1 MLLFTLGLNACVA
14 AGVFIVPISELRTLL
29 LISVLIVIEFVIL
42 KQFRAAC
49 AMLCW
54 LWFYVQHRFVPQA
67 IIPDTFGLFS
77 VATILVGLWVGL
89 GVERNQNE
97 GRIRPGLI
105 VVTFA
110 LYFLPFQTRFDHPVV
125 CSLLS
130 VWFFSVYTITCWIKD
145 HLEEDIVTVFY
156 FIVSSYWVLLADLH
170 WTLLIARVAYTA
182 LLCRAALPIL
192 GIFQEGGGVAG
203 QIMPVAKHSVPE
215 TRTTKRSSSVKQS
228 RISNGSGS
236 SRPFRSKKEF
246 TLKDGFHLG
255 LKLLQ
260 EDELISA
267 MIDERTRG
275 RHERHQ
281 LQFQQQSQTIIPSD
295 DPVVLENEQK
305 YAI

>member
-14 AGVFIVPISELRTLL
+14 AGVFIVPISELRALL
-29 LISVLIVIEFVIL
+29 LICVLVVTELVIL

-54 LWFYVQHRFVPQA
+54 LWFYVQHQFVPQA
-67 IIPDTFGLFS
+67 IIPDAFGLFS
-77 VATILVGLWVGL
+77 VATILIGLWVGL
-89 GVERNQNE
+89 GVERNQND

-105 VVTFA
+105 VVIFA
-110 LYFLPFQTRFDHPVV
+110 LYFLPFQTRFDHPIV

-130 VWFFSVYTITCWIKD
+130 VWFFSVYAITCWIKD

-156 FIVSSYWVLLADLH
+156 FIVSSYWVLLADVH
-170 WTLLIARVAYTA
+170 WTFLIIRVAYSA

-192 GIFQEGGGVAG
+192 GMFHDSVGAAG
-203 QIMPVAKHSVPE
+203 KIVPATKHSVPD
-215 TRTTKRSSSVKQS
+215 TITTKRSSVKQS
-228 RISNGSGS
+228 RNGSSS
-236 SRPFRSKKEF
+236 SRPFKSKKEF

-267 MIDERTRG
+267 MIDERTRQQ
-275 RHERHQ
+275 HMRHQ
-281 LQFQQQSQTIIPSD
+281 LQFQQQSQTIISKD
-295 DPVVLENEQK
+295 DPAVLENEQR